1 MCLPNF
7 IEFKQVEESSLIVG
21 YRTWKF
27 PINSQ
32 LTILK
37 SQYQDFEWAHSPLI
51 TELTESNSG
60 FYSHNNYNHY
70 NNHYNHYYYND
81 YNYYNHYNNNDYNY
95 YYIRGIVHQYGKV
108 AVHESGYRSECCK
121 IVTLF
126 TIREW
131 NAVGTKN
138 LDWIKK
144 FNELV
149 RKIAKSYNATTIHH
163 QDWRESQ
170 NDSSSQVPAL

>member
-60 FYSHNNYNHY
+60 FYSHNNNYNHY
-70 NNHYNHYYYND
+70 YNHYYYNS
-81 YNYYNHYNNNDYNY
+81 